1 MYPKTKSIQKRL
13 ESEKECYWMC
23 LYPDATFINHIDFN
37 VYEKNIGK
45 WCLKLLKEITL
56 KKRSAYGVRENIKVS
71 AGLRFSQKN
80 KQRQCKQR
88 LTKEKKIGK
97 SIKKKIKKPSG
108 LF

>member
-45 WCLKLLKEITL
+45 WCLKEITL
-56 KKRSAYGVRENIKVS
+56 KKTFGVWRKRKYQGIRWVEI
-71 AGLRFSQKN
+71 F
-80 KQRQCKQR
+80 
-88 LTKEKKIGK
+88 TKEQAAAMQAAIDERKENRKKH
-97 SIKKKIKKPSG
+97 KKEN
-108 LF
+108 